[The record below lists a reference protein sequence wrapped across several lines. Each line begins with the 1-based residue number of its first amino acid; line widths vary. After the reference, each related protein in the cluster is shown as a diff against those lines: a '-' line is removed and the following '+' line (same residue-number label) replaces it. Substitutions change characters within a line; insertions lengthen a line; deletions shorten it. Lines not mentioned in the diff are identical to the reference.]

1 MAKYIELTE
10 ELAISMRA
18 GVMAITN
25 TKNYQG
31 AIYVEDVFSENP
43 KKIPYLKAAEFLYE
57 ASVKSEEMEEK
68 QK

>member
-18 GVMAITN
+18 GAWAIFN
-25 TKNYQG
+25 TKKYNE
-31 AIYVEDVFSENP
+31 AIYVENLVSANP